1 MISTAPGGRIAFQFH
16 ARDVNLVMGPAT
28 RGTPSPT
35 ASSSTAA
42 RSGTRTGPTCPP
54 DGSGIAGQQRT
65 YQLIR
70 QPGPITER
78 RFEIVFAEAGI
89 EAYCFTFG

>member
-1 MISTAPGGRIAFQFH
+1 MS
-16 ARDVNLVMGPAT
+16 
-28 RGTPSPT
+28 
-35 ASSSTAA
+35 
-42 RSGTRTGPTCPP
+42 P
-54 DGSGIAGQQRT
+54 DGSGTAGQQRT

-70 QPGPITER
+70 QPGSITER